1 MGREDEGVSPEFDA
15 NIMFLDTRRSVRL
28 NSIAEGI
35 LSACEDVPKYG
46 VGTSIVDN
54 CLYMIALESKIFG
67 DDYGSVTH
75 LFYHLAHEGKRCLL
89 SDPQRARAELNAMG
103 EMRGF
108 VDLIDGNLS
117 VSWGCPVFVWRQAR
131 GVSTLDLVMERV
143 RVFLRLDM
151 PMFFDLAKTKGIV
164 LTWNTKRPSAQTRR
178 MSGPIPGSPN
188 AWSINALFKNGM
200 RMELFGGFLHRL
212 VAERMS
218 PRDLIN
224 LMERYPERLASEAQS
239 SPG

>member
-1 MGREDEGVSPEFDA
+1 
-15 NIMFLDTRRSVRL
+15 
-28 NSIAEGI
+28 
-35 LSACEDVPKYG
+35 
-46 VGTSIVDN
+46 
-54 CLYMIALESKIFG
+54 
-67 DDYGSVTH
+67 
-75 LFYHLAHEGKRCLL
+75 
-89 SDPQRARAELNAMG
+89 
-103 EMRGF
+103 
-108 VDLIDGNLS
+108 
-117 VSWGCPVFVWRQAR
+117 
-131 GVSTLDLVMERV
+131 MERV

-178 MSGPIPGSPN
+178 MPGPIPGSPN